1 MLMPMLP
8 WSSPALVTRVWG
20 MASLFADAMPKHGQK
35 LTRQAE
41 GVIAHVRTLQRGGG
55 DGRSLVRAASELAD
69 FAACG
74 YRSFTV
80 KAGAVPLLVALL
92 ESGSEDAKAQAAR
105 ALSYLTTDKSGP
117 PALLRA
123 GGVAPLVALL
133 RSGGYRTKE
142 FAARALRN
150 LAYDEAGNAAI
161 VAIGIAPLVDVA
173 NGGGRYA
180 NTAAATALSI
190 LALSNEDAYVAMAE
204 ASGALVQLALGGF
217 VDVARQRWM
226 AGAAARAAAARI
238 LAARR
243 AVVVRK
249 CVETA
254 VPEEIAGVVA
264 SFLARWG

>member
-1 MLMPMLP
+1 M
-8 WSSPALVTRVWG
+8 
-20 MASLFADAMPKHGQK
+20 
-35 LTRQAE
+35 
-41 GVIAHVRTLQRGGG
+41 
-55 DGRSLVRAASELAD
+55 
-69 FAACG
+69 
-74 YRSFTV
+74 
-80 KAGAVPLLVALL
+80 
-92 ESGSEDAKAQAAR
+92 
-105 ALSYLTTDKSGP
+105 
-117 PALLRA
+117 
-123 GGVAPLVALL
+123 
-133 RSGGYRTKE
+133 
-142 FAARALRN
+142 
-150 LAYDEAGNAAI
+150 
-161 VAIGIAPLVDVA
+161 AIGIAPLVDVA

-226 AGAAARAAAARI
+226 AGAAARATAARI
-238 LAARR
+238 LAACR